1 LNERIAGFF
10 IDECLS
16 DKLADLAMEHGYHAL
31 AVSRMRKWRS
41 RSDYRIA
48 RFAIDRDLVL
58 VTNDRYDFEAIY
70 GQFAVH
76 PGIVFIA
83 AGRSKLRDLRYQLA
97 MFSLVLQELE
107 DREPVSEAIMAV
119 AEVGRSRQVDL
130 RIARYAFP

>member
-1 LNERIAGFF
+1 MNGRIAGFF

-16 DKLADLAMEHGYHAL
+16 DKLADLAIGRGYHAL

-70 GQFAVH
+70 GEFAVH

-83 AGRSKLRDLRYQLA
+83 TGHSKLRDLKYQLA
-97 MFSLVLQELE
+97 MFSLVLEELE
-107 DREPVSEAIMAV
+107 AFDPVSEAIIAT
-119 AEVGRSRQVDL
+119 ADVGRGRRVDL
-130 RIARYAFP
+130 SIARYAFP